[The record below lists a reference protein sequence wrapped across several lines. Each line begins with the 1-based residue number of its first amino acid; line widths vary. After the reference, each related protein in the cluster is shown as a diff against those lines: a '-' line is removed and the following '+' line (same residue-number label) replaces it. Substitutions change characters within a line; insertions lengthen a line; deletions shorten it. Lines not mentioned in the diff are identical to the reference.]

1 MQRWQQRVV
10 AAGSMLVLAGLS
22 ACGAPRGVAKPTPT
36 GGGRLTESV
45 GFWAK
50 GAHASL
56 APASKYPHSITVF
69 SPLWYTLNPTG
80 GLRSHVD
87 AAAARSAAALHW
99 KAVPIVNLAGRPTF
113 LASVTGR
120 LAVAKSLSALVRT
133 HHYAGINL
141 DFEPAAVAYK
151 TDLASFVTDLHDW
164 LPPAGKGLYLDLV
177 PASGGAYDYK
187 AMTPNLT
194 AYILMSYD
202 QHDSGSAAGPVAATS
217 WVTARL
223 ARILSV
229 VPASHVDLGLAFY
242 GYRWVAGTTKATT
255 LPLNAIPPAVSAHA
269 KYNAVDQEMTGTY
282 TGTSGTRYVFWY
294 ESPQGLAAKVKLA
307 QSKHLRGVGIWRLG
321 YQTGPA
327 LALVQKAIGA
337 APAKGPAA
345 TAVKTP
351 TAKKSSPSTTGTKP
365 SASQTGSKPHK
376 IATSRKKSASSTH
389 S

>member
-1 MQRWQQRVV
+1 MQRWQQRIV
-10 AAGSMLVLAGLS
+10 AAGSILMLAGLS
-22 ACGAPRGVAKPTPT
+22 GCGAPRGVAKPTPT
-36 GGGRLTESV
+36 GGGRLTEAV

-50 GAHASL
+50 GAHAGL

-80 GLRSHVD
+80 SLGSHVD

-99 KAVPIVNLAGRPTF
+99 QTVPIVNLAGGPTF

-120 LAVAKSLSALVRT
+120 LAVAKTLSALVRS

-151 TDLASFVTDLHDW
+151 TDLASFVTDVHDW
-164 LPPAGKGLYLDLV
+164 LPPGGKGLYLDLV

-202 QHDSGSAAGPVAATS
+202 QHDAGSAAGPVAATS

-229 VPASHVDLGLAFY
+229 APASKVDLGLAFY
-242 GYRWVAGTTKATT
+242 GYRWVAGSTKATT
-255 LPLNAIPPAVSAHA
+255 LPLNAIPSAVSAHA
-269 KYNAVDQEMTGTY
+269 TYNAVDQEMTGTY
-282 TGTSGTRYVFWY
+282 TGSSGTRYVFWY
-294 ESPQGLAAKVKLA
+294 ESPQGLAAKIKLA

-327 LALVQKAIGA
+327 LALVQQALGSV
-337 APAKGPAA
+337 PSKGPATPGTNKS
-345 TAVKTP
+345 TA
-351 TAKKSSPSTTGTKP
+351 TKP
-365 SASQTGSKPHK
+365 SPSST
-376 IATSRKKSASSTH
+376 TKKSAPATH